1 MLRLAEQRLLAGL
14 ELASPVQ
21 LSPAQL
27 RGRKASATRWTT
39 LAKQRGA
46 AG

>member
-14 ELASPVQ
+14 ELAPPAQ

-27 RGRKASATRWTT
+27 RARKATSTRWTT
-39 LAKQRGA
+39 LAKQRGVA
-46 AG
+46 A